1 MTKVKLILLCI
12 IILINSIFVTG
23 CWNYREIESLAIV
36 AGAAVDKGENAR
48 YRMTVEVVK
57 ISGGKDTKTE
67 SKLISVEGDTIF
79 ECARNAISLSGKKL
93 YWSHTKI
100 LIISKAIAEDG
111 VIDMIDWF
119 NRDSE
124 TRSSIH
130 LLMSAEKTA
139 EEIFKGG
146 EVTESIKSF
155 ELEDMIKN
163 EDRLSKAPKTEIWE
177 FANNMGGE
185 GIEASIATLKMKE
198 SEKGKVPSVGGTAI
212 FKGDKLVGVL
222 DEEETKDMLFIR
234 NKIKGG
240 IIVQNVEAKKN
251 KKQIPIALEI
261 FKSKTKLKP
270 IINKGKIKFDIS
282 VQTIVSL
289 GELGGSINLIDQK
302 GRDEL
307 IKITEAS
314 LEKRLKKT
322 VKKIQQEFG
331 SDILGFGMK
340 IYEDDY
346 ESWKN
351 VKNNWEERFKNIE
364 VTVKAKVRIK
374 NSAMLSKPLEAK
386 IK

>member
-12 IILINSIFVTG
+12 ITLINSIIVTG

-48 YRMTVEVVK
+48 YRLTVEIVK

-79 ECARNAISLSGKKL
+79 DCARNSISLTGKKL
-93 YWSHTKI
+93 YWSHNKI
-100 LIISKAIAEDG
+100 LIISKEIAEDG
-111 VIDMIDWF
+111 VIDIIDWF

-130 LLMSAEKTA
+130 LLMSTEKTA

-146 EVTESIKSF
+146 EVTESIKSY

-163 EDRLSKAPKTEIWE
+163 EDRLSKAPNTEIWE

-212 FKGDKLVGVL
+212 FRGDKLVGVL

-240 IIVQNVEAKKN
+240 LIVQNLEAKGN
-251 KKQIPIALEI
+251 KKTISVGLEI

-270 IINKGKIKFDIS
+270 IVNKEKIKVDIN

-289 GELGGSINLIDQK
+289 GELGGTINVIDEK

-314 LEKRLKKT
+314 VEKRLKKT
-322 VKKIQQEFG
+322 IKKIQQEFG

-351 VKNNWEERFKNIE
+351 VKNNWDERFRSIE
-364 VTVKAKVRIK
+364 VTVAAKVHIK
-374 NSAMLSKPLEAK
+374 NSSMLSKPLEVK
-386 IK
+386 EK